1 MEETI
6 GTKGK
11 SKWIYQKKKKKR
23 RGVGESEKAE
33 LSAPNWGAG
42 QLELNGLPLRTWPC
56 AKNVSGT
63 VGLCQT

>member
-1 MEETI
+1 MN
-6 GTKGK
+6 
-11 SKWIYQKKKKKR
+11 SR